1 MKTERDFLSRISNE
15 GSYARNGRFCEV
27 IVDLDE
33 ATDDVGCKIKSNGV
47 GVYAANCMTEH
58 NHQDRDIP
66 RARVLLTCSWSAICL
81 AVGVGATVYH
91 PINSSDGNTCLSF
104 LERQG
109 GGPDQG

>member
-47 GVYAANCMTEH
+47 GVYTANYMSEH
-58 NHQDRDIP
+58 NCQDRDNHRV
-66 RARVLLTCSWSAICL
+66 RALLTCS
-81 AVGVGATVYH
+81 
-91 PINSSDGNTCLSF
+91 
-104 LERQG
+104 
-109 GGPDQG
+109 

>member
-47 GVYAANCMTEH
+47 GVYAANYMSEH
-58 NHQDRDIP
+58 DCQDRDIP
-66 RARVLLTCSWSAICL
+66 HFWVLLTCS
-81 AVGVGATVYH
+81 
-91 PINSSDGNTCLSF
+91 
-104 LERQG
+104 
-109 GGPDQG
+109 